1 MGKISE
7 AVKIRKDIFIPARGE
22 SLSLVEVFP
31 FCLLQELSREA
42 KFSKGSLI
50 PLIASGSET
59 ATLIILRLIRG
70 FNILIQGFEIIDFR
84 GDAV

>member
-1 MGKISE
+1 
-7 AVKIRKDIFIPARGE
+7 
-22 SLSLVEVFP
+22 
-31 FCLLQELSREA
+31 LLQELSREA

-59 ATLIILRLIRG
+59 ATLIILRLICG